1 MARESAK
8 KCWKRMG
15 TAIGHSY
22 TCVRQ
27 GLALRTPLRSVAT
40 VDSVREPCTWER
52 CGRWCNF
59 RFVLRHNQHIAR
71 RLDLRN
77 LVNDHAANFSLYDS
91 VLAVPNFSM
100 VALVSSTGCRNRN
113 EDRKSTWRYYDICHS
128 GAMCLIFTLLK
139 RSCEC

>member
-8 KCWKRMG
+8 KFWKRMG

-52 CGRWCNF
+52 CSGWCNF
-59 RFVLRHNQHIAR
+59 LFVVRHKQHIAR
-71 RLDLRN
+71 RLAFRY
-77 LVNDHAANFSLYDS
+77 LVNDNTANFSLYNS
-91 VLAVPNFSM
+91 VVAVPNFP
-100 VALVSSTGCRNRN
+100 
-113 EDRKSTWRYYDICHS
+113 
-128 GAMCLIFTLLK
+128 
-139 RSCEC
+139 